1 MILEKPLFS
10 RWKIEN
16 IKIYALLIDQK
27 SLYSRLALPSD
38 IINEGSKTN
47 HHSVKPSG

>member
-1 MILEKPLFS
+1 M
-10 RWKIEN
+10 
-16 IKIYALLIDQK
+16 IDQK

-38 IINEGSKTN
+38 IINRRSETN